1 MPFKPVE
8 HPKCPKCGKS
18 VYAAEERVA
27 GGLKWHK
34 TCFKCGLCN
43 KALDSTNCAEHE
55 RELYCKVCHGRKF
68 GPKGYGF
75 GGGAGCLSM
84 DQGEHLQAKNEGEFS
99 RGSNAILEPRAIAK
113 APEGEGCPRCGGYV
127 YAAEQ
132 MLARGRRCGSSYH
145 RDRHRDYQG
154 PARQGLSSLRW
165 RRLRRRAGARQ
176 GPRVA
181 PEVLQVPRLHQNPG
195 LDHRL

>member
-34 TCFKCGLCN
+34 QCFKCGLCG
-43 KALDSTNCAEHE
+43 KSLDSTNCSEHE
-55 RELYCKVCHGRKF
+55 GELFCKVCHGRKF

-84 DQGEHLQAKNEGEFS
+84 DQGDHLQAKSEDELS

-132 MLARGRRCGSSYH
+132 MLARGRVRDIYEWAGLESGS
-145 RDRHRDYQG
+145 RIF
-154 PARQGLSSLRW
+154 
-165 RRLRRRAGARQ
+165 
-176 GPRVA
+176 PRVRA
-181 PEVLQVPRLHQNPG
+181 ARGGNARSDLAHGAIIIGR
-195 LDHRL
+195 